1 MSDSQLPDST
11 ADNEWAAD
19 NARTPRR
26 RLVLVSTFVVVIA
39 AVGAFFIARGGADAV
54 FTDNAYV
61 HGNQVQLTSRVA
73 GTVVAIHADNT
84 DRVERGQVL
93 IEIDATDAKLTLQA
107 AEANLAA
114 TVREV
119 RQLVDGVSALAA
131 EVKLRRVELLQRQL
145 DLQRRLE
152 TKIGSI
158 SQEELEH
165 ARSGVEAAK
174 VAVESAEQRWAAS
187 RALTANTTESTNPR
201 VLRAKAQFR
210 DAYVNLERT
219 RVIAPV
225 DGYVARRSVQLGQRV
240 DLATSLLTIVP
251 LAEVWVEANLKEVQ
265 LVDLRIGQPATLTA
279 DFYGDNVV
287 YTGRVVGLAAGT
299 GSAFALLPPQNA
311 TGNWIKVVQRVP
323 VRIELDAA
331 QFVKHPLRLGLS
343 MQVSIET
350 TDSSGPLLAADVRAR
365 PVYETPV
372 YDDSLQGAE
381 RVIESIVQ
389 GNLVPR
395 TKI

>member
-1 MSDSQLPDST
+1 MSDSQLPGS
-11 ADNEWAAD
+11 AAEIQRAAHS
-19 NARTPRR
+19 ARPRR
-26 RLVLVSTFVVVIA
+26 RRVVVVTTA
-39 AVGAFFIARGGADAV
+39 TVAVLATGAFFIARGAGEV

-93 IEIDATDAKLTLQA
+93 VEIDATDAKLALQA

-131 EVKLRRVELLQRQL
+131 EVRLRRVELLQRQH

-152 TKIGSI
+152 TKSGSI
-158 SQEELEH
+158 SQEELAH
-165 ARSGVEAAK
+165 ALSGVEAAK
-174 VAVESAEQRWAAS
+174 AAAESAEERWAAS
-187 RALTANTTESTNPR
+187 RALTANTTEATHPR

-240 DLATSLLTIVP
+240 DLATPMLTIVP
-251 LAEVWVEANLKEVQ
+251 LTQVWVEANLKEVQ
-265 LVDLRIGQPATLTA
+265 LVDVRIGQPATLTA
-279 DFYGDNVV
+279 DFYGDDVV
-287 YTGRVVGLAAGT
+287 YGGRVVGLAAGT

-311 TGNWIKVVQRVP
+311 TGNWIKIVQRLP
-323 VRIELDAA
+323 VRIELTRRSSTNIRCGSGSRCR
-331 QFVKHPLRLGLS
+331 FVSRRAMLAGRCLPRMPAHARCMKHPS
-343 MQVSIET
+343 TMT
-350 TDSSGPLLAADVRAR
+350 ACKAR
-365 PVYETPV
+365 N
-372 YDDSLQGAE
+372 A
-381 RVIESIVQ
+381 
-389 GNLVPR
+389 
-395 TKI
+395 

>member
-11 ADNEWAAD
+11 AGIE
-19 NARTPRR
+19 PRR
-26 RLVLVSTFVVVIA
+26 RRIVLVGGA
-39 AVGAFFIARGGADAV
+39 AVMVVAAAAIFIARGAEEV

-61 HGNQVQLTSRVA
+61 HGNQVQLTSRVG

-93 IEIDATDAKLTLQA
+93 VELDATDATLALQA

-119 RQLVDGVSALAA
+119 RQLFDSVSALAA
-131 EVKLRRVELLQRQL
+131 DVKLRRVELLQRQL

-152 TKIGSI
+152 TRSGSI
-158 SQEELEH
+158 SQEELAH
-165 ARSGVEAAK
+165 ARSGVEAAQA
-174 VAVESAEQRWAAS
+174 AVESAEQRWVAT
-187 RALTANTTESTNPR
+187 RALVANTTEATHPR

-219 RVIAPV
+219 RVLAPV

-240 DLATSLLTIVP
+240 DLATSMLTIVP
-251 LAEVWVEANLKEVQ
+251 LTQVWVEANLKEGQ
-265 LVDLRIGQPATLTA
+265 LVDVRIGQPATLTA
-279 DFYGDNVV
+279 DFYGDDVV

-311 TGNWIKVVQRVP
+311 TGNWIKIVQRVP
-323 VRIELDAA
+323 VRIELDTA
-331 QFVKHPLRLGLS
+331 QFATHPLRLGLS
-343 MQVSIET
+343 MQVRIET
-350 TDSSGPLLAADVRAR
+350 GDGSGPMLAGDARAR
-365 PVYETPV
+365 PVYETPI

-381 RVIESIVQ
+381 GVIDNIVQ
-389 GNLVPR
+389 GNLAPR
-395 TKI
+395 TRI